1 MKNLHKILFFLALI
15 FSVKYSN
22 AQEPKIT
29 DKIANKVVI
38 GFPNISI
45 SQLNNITSTFA
56 NYEQI
61 QSAKFIKG
69 NHDCMLID
77 FDLSKKNFTV
87 YAELLKVISSY
98 YDISKCYFKVIDA
111 YNEING
117 NIGTDTIIVI
127 K

>member
-1 MKNLHKILFFLALI
+1 MKNIYKLLLFLVLL
-15 FSVKYSN
+15 FSIKNGN
-22 AQEPKIT
+22 AQEPKIN

-98 YDISKCYFKVIDA
+98 YDISKCYFKVVAA